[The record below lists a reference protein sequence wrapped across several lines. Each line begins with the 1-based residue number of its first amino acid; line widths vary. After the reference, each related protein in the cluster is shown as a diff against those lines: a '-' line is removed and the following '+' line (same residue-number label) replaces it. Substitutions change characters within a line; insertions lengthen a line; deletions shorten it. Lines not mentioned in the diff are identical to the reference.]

1 MQARGKVIRA
11 GKFLGA
17 ESGRSGITTLARSA
31 SPQRETAQQ
40 HGVAERKHV
49 RRPRRF
55 LGAAPELY
63 NAALS
68 GWPRKHETETEK

>member
-11 GKFLGA
+11 GKYLGA
-17 ESGRSGITTLARSA
+17 ESGRSGITTFAHSA
-31 SPQRETAQQ
+31 SPQREMAQQ
-40 HGVAERKHV
+40 HGVAERKPV

-63 NAALS
+63 NDEAKGRERS
-68 GWPRKHETETEK
+68 ERPT